1 MIYVVGIGPGDSRMI
16 TPEALNV
23 IESCGA
29 VAGYT
34 KYIALIEGLV
44 RDKTIYA
51 SGMGQEL
58 ERCRMCLE
66 HVKNHGGDVALISSG
81 DSGVYGMA
89 GLMLDVASG
98 SGVEVRII
106 PGITAALSC
115 AAILGAPLMNDYA
128 SISLSDIMTGKDLI
142 ERRLIA
148 ACLGDFVICI
158 YNPASSKRPD
168 NFTWACDILLQ
179 HKDPSTPAG
188 FVRNIARHGQQ
199 HRVMTLREIRCV
211 RDIDM
216 FCTVII
222 GNSQSYILDGK
233 IITRRG
239 YRL

>member
-16 TPEALNV
+16 TPEAVSV
-23 IESCGA
+23 IESCSA

-34 KYIALIEGLV
+34 KYLALIEGLV
-44 RDKTIYA
+44 RGKTIYA

-66 HVKNHGGDVALISSG
+66 HVMNHGGDIALISSG

-89 GLMLDVASG
+89 GLMLEVASG

-179 HKDPSTPAG
+179 HKDPETPAG

-199 HRVMTLREIRCV
+199 HAVMTLREIRCV

-239 YRL
+239 YRV